1 VRASIGAHIRAARKR
16 WRWFDHAARAYTR
29 YNEVQGSQLAAAIT
43 YYGFLSF
50 FPLLALAFAVVGYI
64 SGAYPDAQDAVT
76 QAVQASFPSLIG
88 PGPGH
93 INIQDVIDAKAGAGI
108 IGLVGLFYAGLG
120 WLDALRAALRR
131 MFGTSDVPLNF
142 VKKKAVD
149 VVVLIAL
156 GLALLASLVVTTLAT
171 AVTRQVLGGVG
182 VDDKLVAVAL
192 LKVVSLALAL
202 LADTMLFSILLSR
215 LSGAQ
220 QSWRQVRA
228 AAGLGAVG
236 FELLK
241 VGGAFL
247 IVRTTQ
253 NPVYAAFGV
262 VAGLLIW
269 INLVS
274 QLLMYVA
281 AWAATAPVVPRTG
294 GSGKG

>member
-1 VRASIGAHIRAARKR
+1 MRASIGARIRAARTR
-16 WRWFDHAARAYTR
+16 WRWFDHAANAYTR
-29 YNEVQGSQLAAAIT
+29 YNEVQGSLLAAAIT

-50 FPLLALAFAVVGYI
+50 FPLLALVFAVVGYI

-76 QAVQASFPSLIG
+76 QAVQEGFPSLIG
-88 PGPGH
+88 SGPGH
-93 INIQDVIDAKAGAGI
+93 INIQDVIDAKAGAGV

-131 MFGTSDVPLNF
+131 VFGTSDVPLVF

-149 VVVLIAL
+149 VVVLIGL
-156 GLALLASLVVTTLAT
+156 GLALLASLFVTGLAT
-171 AVTRQVLGGVG
+171 AVTRQVLSGVG
-182 VDDKLVAVAL
+182 LEDKLVTVAL
-192 LKVVSLALAL
+192 LKVVSVVLAL
-202 LADTMLFSILLSR
+202 LADTLLFSILLSR
-215 LSGAQ
+215 LSGAH
-220 QSWRQVRA
+220 QSWRQVRSA
-228 AAGLGAVG
+228 AVLGALG

-241 VGGAFL
+241 VAGAFL

-274 QLLMYVA
+274 RLLMVVA
-281 AWAATAPVVPRTG
+281 AWGATAPRPLPRHDG
-294 GSGKG
+294 H